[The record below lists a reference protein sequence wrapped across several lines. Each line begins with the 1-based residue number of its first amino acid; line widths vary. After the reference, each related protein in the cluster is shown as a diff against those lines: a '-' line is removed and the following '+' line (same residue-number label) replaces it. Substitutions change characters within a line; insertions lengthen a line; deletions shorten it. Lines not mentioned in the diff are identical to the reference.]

1 MPKQQQQQLQQQ
13 PAAFA
18 VVDAPARSIS
28 VYIAICAAV
37 AEWAEPQLR
46 LSFLSTWPALFAA
59 ASLVQ
64 AKTPFQAE
72 VRMSNILTMAFKT
85 VKEPALTH
93 TQAHKHIYTHCN
105 SWAYLCAGH

>member
-1 MPKQQQQQLQQQ
+1 MRRRAPLSDAIGLLLLLLLLLLWFYTMGGATECSMTL
-13 PAAFA
+13 PCA
-18 VVDAPARSIS
+18 VPYCSTVLGSTVAQ
-28 VYIAICAAV
+28 AV
-37 AEWAEPQLR
+37 
-46 LSFLSTWPALFAA
+46 

-93 TQAHKHIYTHCN
+93 IYSYSYKHVHFLICV
-105 SWAYLCAGH
+105 CGH